1 MERPK
6 KRGPSSS
13 GNNLTLT
20 TSTSQVTRLR
30 ESQTP
35 VGHGDETAGDLSAQ
49 TTRNQGTQT
58 PDDNGAQ
65 AAADIGTQ
73 AAAKTPLENLLE
85 GKEMSKSQ
93 DEPPHELE
101 NQFILRLPLEQA
113 STVRKI
119 IHSQSATMKD
129 KLKIDLSSDGRHAV
143 VEVDDVSLAAKLVDL
158 PCVIGSLKTVDKKTF
173 YKTADISQMLVCT
186 AAGGVHS
193 SEEPVTSTGRKAI
206 KKTEKEKPKKYAW
219 KHGITPPLKNV
230 KKKRFRKTTKKVV
243 DVKQTKE
250 VSISKYAESPEVE
263 KEVRRL
269 LCSDAE
275 AVCARWEVIAEG
287 ETKEIEC
294 QGSIPGF
301 EIAPGISGY
310 KQGHT
315 SPECDVF
322 PKTFSNSSSN
332 SDDEDEDE
340 DEKDDYDDEDEDD
353 REEEYYYEEDLERE
367 LQAKFIESGQ
377 YEAKE
382 GASSMIME
390 IHKQT
395 YYMEKKLQEIRCRA
409 QRQKELIMKLENL
422 TLKNHLQSVLE
433 QLKLQEKQKTEQ
445 LISLREQLNN
455 FLKE

>member
-1 MERPK
+1 
-6 KRGPSSS
+6 
-13 GNNLTLT
+13 
-20 TSTSQVTRLR
+20 
-30 ESQTP
+30 
-35 VGHGDETAGDLSAQ
+35 
-49 TTRNQGTQT
+49 
-58 PDDNGAQ
+58 
-65 AAADIGTQ
+65 
-73 AAAKTPLENLLE
+73 
-85 GKEMSKSQ
+85 MSKSQ

-101 NQFILRLPLEQA
+101 NQFILRLPPEQA

-143 VEVDDVSLAAKLVDL
+143 VEVDNVSLAAKLVDL

-186 AAGGVHS
+186 AAGGVRS
-193 SEEPVTSTGRKAI
+193 SEEPVTSTGRKAV

-250 VSISKYAESPEVE
+250 VSVSKEKGIPAKHRVLNDVPGVPSPPTLVQYAESPEVE
-263 KEVRRL
+263 KEVKRL
-269 LCSDAE
+269 LSSDAE
-275 AVCARWEVIAEG
+275 AICARWEVIAEG
-287 ETKEIEC
+287 ETQEIEC

-301 EIAPGISGY
+301 EIAPGISGC
-310 KQGHT
+310 KQGHI

-332 SDDEDEDE
+332 SDDEDEDD
-340 DEKDDYDDEDEDD
+340 DEKKDDYDDEDEDD
-353 REEEYYYEEDLERE
+353 KEEEYYYEEDLERE

-395 YYMEKKLQEIRCRA
+395 YYMEKKLHEIRCRA

-455 FLKE
+455 FLKK

>member
-1 MERPK
+1 
-6 KRGPSSS
+6 
-13 GNNLTLT
+13 
-20 TSTSQVTRLR
+20 
-30 ESQTP
+30 
-35 VGHGDETAGDLSAQ
+35 
-49 TTRNQGTQT
+49 
-58 PDDNGAQ
+58 
-65 AAADIGTQ
+65 
-73 AAAKTPLENLLE
+73 
-85 GKEMSKSQ
+85 
-93 DEPPHELE
+93 
-101 NQFILRLPLEQA
+101 
-113 STVRKI
+113 
-119 IHSQSATMKD
+119 MKD
-129 KLKIDLSSDGRHAV
+129 QSVPPDGRHAV

-173 YKTADISQMLVCT
+173 YKTADISQ
-186 AAGGVHS
+186 
-193 SEEPVTSTGRKAI
+193 
-206 KKTEKEKPKKYAW
+206 
-219 KHGITPPLKNV
+219 
-230 KKKRFRKTTKKVV
+230 VV

-250 VSISKYAESPEVE
+250 VSISKEKGIPAKHRVLNDVPGVPSPPTLVQYAESPEVE

-422 TLKNHLQSVLE
+422 TLKLSCSFV
-433 QLKLQEKQKTEQ
+433 
-445 LISLREQLNN
+445 ILNN
-455 FLKE
+455 LLETTNKR